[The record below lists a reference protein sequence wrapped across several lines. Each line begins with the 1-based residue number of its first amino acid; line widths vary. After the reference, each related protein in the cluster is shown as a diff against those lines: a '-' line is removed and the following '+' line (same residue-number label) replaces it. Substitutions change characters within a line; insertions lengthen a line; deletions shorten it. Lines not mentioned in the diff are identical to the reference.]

1 MFFFITIRFFLVL
14 NHLLPVSSNT
24 GLLSLF
30 FIFEVFFNLYFFV
43 FHQYFLSLNK
53 KHMVVAA
60 WKNFIYLLIFG
71 NKALNGTTTSL
82 FLYLNKYLEPFLCK
96 QTGRHYYLIHV
107 CFTYIYCNFGITKIS
122 FLSFNI
128 TELKEFFAHLMF
140 TTTKSYSFKEV
151 IVYTTTNTLMAV
163 THIYWN
169 RLSYIFQRHHCH
181 LYKFQHQ
188 KSFDKIG

>member
-60 WKNFIYLLIFG
+60 SKNFIYLLIFG

>member
-1 MFFFITIRFFLVL
+1 
-14 NHLLPVSSNT
+14 
-24 GLLSLF
+24 
-30 FIFEVFFNLYFFV
+30 
-43 FHQYFLSLNK
+43 
-53 KHMVVAA
+53 MVVAA
-60 WKNFIYLLIFG
+60 SKNFIYLLIFG